1 MVADR
6 QSLQQIRNRVPLPAG
21 MSMEDA
27 KNLTQEQLQ
36 SLRNQRGQQLDAT
49 RKSYERIVGRP
60 LADDDF
66 ENLVNDPSFQGRLA
80 GRAEVERGRKLG
92 QYNEARES
100 ARRAAR
106 F

>member
-1 MVADR
+1 
-6 QSLQQIRNRVPLPAG
+6 

-66 ENLVNDPSFQGRLA
+66 ENLLNDPSFQGELS
-80 GRAEVERGRKLG
+80 GRAEAELEKRSK
-92 QYNEARES
+92 QYSKAKEIS
-100 ARRAAR
+100 KQAAR

>member
-1 MVADR
+1 MR
-6 QSLQQIRNRVPLPAG
+6 GFVPLPPG

-49 RKSYERIVGRP
+49 RKAYERIVGRP
-60 LADDDF
+60 LADEDF
-66 ENLVNDPSFQGRLA
+66 ENLLNDPSFQGQLS
-80 GRAEVERGRKLG
+80 GRAEAEREKRSK
-92 QYNEARES
+92 QYYEARKS
-100 ARRAAR
+100 SKQAAR